1 MSSHGYFQ
9 IKFKKMSLINF
20 FFQKKGQEKEVVIY
34 KLITEGTIE
43 EGMNLIA
50 NEKLKLEKEV
60 TSTEGECKLKHLIV
74 ALIIKYFFNIYYS
87 GYG

>member
-1 MSSHGYFQ
+1 MIF
-9 IKFKKMSLINF
+9 I
-20 FFQKKGQEKEVVIY
+20 GQEKEVVIY

-60 TSTEGECKLKHLIV
+60 TSTEGECKSKLL
-74 ALIIKYFFNIYYS
+74 S
-87 GYG
+87 Q